1 MHSNTQTSPRAW
13 LAGLPLWT
21 ILAPLVAGVVLGAAA
36 FGIGSG
42 GLVVAII
49 ALALAGSVFAAVHH
63 AEVVAHRVGEPY
75 GTLVLALAVTLIEVA
90 LIVSLMVA
98 GGTEA
103 AALAR
108 DTVFAAVMI
117 ILNGI
122 IGLCLLV
129 GGLRHREQTFSLDG
143 VSAALV
149 ALAAIVVLALVF
161 PNYTVTTPGP
171 YYSPSQLMLIATV
184 SLAIY
189 GAFVFA
195 QTIGHRG
202 IFLEDEPAA
211 ELAHHA
217 PPPSNTG
224 TALRAILLLACLTAV
239 VLLAKKL
246 APSLEAAVRRVG
258 APNAVVGV
266 IIAAIVLLPEGL
278 AALRAARANC
288 LQTSLN
294 LALGSALASIGLTIP
309 AVSALSLYMHTEL
322 VLGIDTKS
330 TVLLI
335 LSLFITTVALRTG
348 RTIVLHGIVLLVI
361 FVVYLFT
368 TVVP

>member
-1 MHSNTQTSPRAW
+1 MPSNTASSPRGW
-13 LAGLPLWT
+13 PPDLPLWT
-21 ILAPLVAGVVLGAAA
+21 ILAPVFAGIVMAAA
-36 FGIGSG
+36 GFDLRLGGIF
-42 GLVVAII
+42 VAVI
-49 ALALAGSVFAAVHH
+49 AISLAASVFAAVHH
-63 AEVVAHRVGEPY
+63 AEVVAHRIGEPY

-90 LIVSLMVA
+90 LIVSLMIA

-129 GGLRHREQTFSLDG
+129 GGLKHSQQTFSLDG

-171 YYSPSQLMLIATV
+171 FYSPSQLMLIAVV

-195 QTIGHRG
+195 QTIGHRR
-202 IFLEDEPAA
+202 IFVHDLA
-211 ELAHHA
+211 EEQEQHA
-217 PPPSNTG
+217 SQPSNAV
-224 TALRAILLLACLTAV
+224 TAASAILLLACLAAV

-246 APSLEAAVRRVG
+246 APSLETAVSRAG

-278 AALRAARANC
+278 AALRAARANR

-309 AVSALSLYMHTEL
+309 AVSVLSLYMHTRL
-322 VLGIDTKS
+322 VLGIDNKS

-335 LSLFITTVALRTG
+335 LSLFITAIALRTG

-368 TVVP
+368 TVIP

>member
-1 MHSNTQTSPRAW
+1 MSSSNAK
-13 LAGLPLWT
+13 LPLWT
-21 ILAPLVAGVVLGAAA
+21 IATPVISAAVLAAA
-36 FGIGSG
+36 FAGLHGGIF
-42 GLVVAII
+42 VAVI
-49 ALALAGSVFAAVHH
+49 AASLACSVFAAVHH
-63 AEVVAHRVGEPY
+63 ADVVAHRVGEPY

-90 LIVSLMVA
+90 LIVSLMIA
-98 GGTEA
+98 GGEEA

-129 GGLRHREQTFSLDG
+129 GGLEHREQTFSLDG

-149 ALAAIVVLALVF
+149 ALGAIAVLTLVF

-171 YYSPSQLMLIATV
+171 VYSPSQLVLIAIV

-202 IFLEDEPAA
+202 IFVPDDPTEPRHTPPGNGVTAA
-211 ELAHHA
+211 SA
-217 PPPSNTG
+217 G
-224 TALRAILLLACLTAV
+224 LLLVCLAAV

-246 APSLEAAVRRVG
+246 APSLEEGVAHVG
-258 APNAVVGV
+258 APNALVGV

-278 AALRAARANC
+278 AALRAARANR

-309 AVSALSLYMHTEL
+309 TVSILSLYMQTRL

-330 TVLLI
+330 TVLLM
-335 LSLFITTVALRTG
+335 LSLFITAIALRTG
-348 RTIVLHGIVLLVI
+348 RTILMHGIVLLVI

-368 TVVP
+368 TIVP

>member
-1 MHSNTQTSPRAW
+1 MNSNTQTSPRAW
-13 LAGLPLWT
+13 LADLPLWT
-21 ILAPLVAGVVLGAAA
+21 ILAPIIAGIVLAAA
-36 FGIGSG
+36 TLGVGLSGIFVG
-42 GLVVAII
+42 VI

-63 AEVVAHRVGEPY
+63 AETVAHRVGEPY

-90 LIVSLMVA
+90 LIVSLMIA
-98 GGTEA
+98 GGSEA

-129 GGLRHREQTFSLDG
+129 GGLRHNQQTFSLDG

-149 ALAAIVVLALVF
+149 ALGAIVVLTLVF

-171 YYSPSQLMLIATV
+171 YYSPSQLVLIAVV
-184 SLAIY
+184 SLVIY

-202 IFLEDEPAA
+202 IFVPDDPAEA
-211 ELAHHA
+211 QQHA
-217 PPPSNTG
+217 APPSNG
-224 TALRAILLLACLTAV
+224 VTAASAVLLLACLAAV

-246 APSLEAAVRRVG
+246 APSLEAAVAHVG

-278 AALRAARANC
+278 AAVRAARANR

-294 LALGSALASIGLTIP
+294 LA
-309 AVSALSLYMHTEL
+309 
-322 VLGIDTKS
+322 
-330 TVLLI
+330 
-335 LSLFITTVALRTG
+335 
-348 RTIVLHGIVLLVI
+348 
-361 FVVYLFT
+361 
-368 TVVP
+368 

>member
-1 MHSNTQTSPRAW
+1 MTSNIQSSSRGW
-13 LAGLPLWT
+13 LTELPLWT
-21 ILAPLVAGVVLGAAA
+21 ILAPVIAAIVMVIAA
-36 FGIGSG
+36 FGWVSSG
-42 GLVVAII
+42 WFVAVI
-49 ALALAGSVFAAVHH
+49 ALSLAGSVFAAVHH

-90 LIVSLMVA
+90 LIVSLMIA
-98 GGTEA
+98 GGEDA

-129 GGLRHREQTFSLDG
+129 GGLKHREQSFSLDG

-149 ALAAIVVLALVF
+149 ALGAIVVLALVF

-171 YYSPSQLMLIATV
+171 YYSPSQLMLIAIV

-195 QTIGHRG
+195 QTVGHRG
-202 IFLEDEPAA
+202 IFVEDEQANAA
-211 ELAHHA
+211 HAAHA
-217 PPPSNTG
+217 PGNAA
-224 TALRAILLLACLTAV
+224 TAASAVLLLACLTAV

-246 APSLEAAVRRVG
+246 APSLEAAVAHAG

-278 AALRAARANC
+278 AALRAARANR

-309 AVSALSLYMHTEL
+309 AVSVLSLYMHTDL

-335 LSLFITTVALRTG
+335 LSLFITAIALRTG
-348 RTIVLHGIVLLVI
+348 RTILLHGIVLLVI
-361 FVVYLFT
+361 LVVYLFT